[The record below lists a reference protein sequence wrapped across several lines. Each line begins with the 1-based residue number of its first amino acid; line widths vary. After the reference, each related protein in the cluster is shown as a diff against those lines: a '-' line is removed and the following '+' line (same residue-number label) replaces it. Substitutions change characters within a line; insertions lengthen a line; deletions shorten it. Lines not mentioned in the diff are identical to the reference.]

1 MALSALD
8 KYELQRSRGE
18 AGGPSQPL
26 PPAPPGDCPI
36 VPLGQYDDTFHF
48 FDHLGQVRRL
58 SPQALGQKPQITALF
73 GAAGVEWLV
82 GQFPAY
88 DKEGNP
94 TGSFNV
100 GQANLWLIQQSAAV
114 GLFDPT
120 MPERRVGLW
129 RAGDVA
135 VLHLGD
141 QILWGDTWRRPGFK
155 EAGALWRAEP
165 ARVAK
170 APPAPPSACI
180 GLEALMGR
188 WHWQQPGAAGVMFGL
203 WAAGLMGAA
212 VPWRPHGFIVG
223 EAGSGKSTLFRLLAA
238 ANPLAVEVNDY
249 TEAGLRQTLSSHASA
264 ALLDEADADQ
274 AAEADKLQRVIGLLR
289 RTSGGSGAVVLRGSA
304 GGASQRFEVVASAI
318 MGAILP
324 PILLPQDA
332 SRITRLDVLRRAPD
346 GPPLPTDA
354 EVREIRALGPAFLA
368 RAMEALPRFAEAF
381 AEARAQLLAL
391 DGEAPRV
398 ADQVGAILAARHVM
412 QHDGPMGAL
421 GDELDILSWAIPSAE
436 SRAAEG
442 GPQQAL
448 HHLLHAT
455 LDMQRHGER
464 PVVWRTVLRAQSHVE
479 TDGDEARRNLLDHGM
494 RWGPYP
500 LRDATG
506 PPCLYVMNNHPQLAR
521 IFAGTRWAGGKWTE
535 DLARL
540 RGAIRPENPVKLAG
554 GVKVR
559 CVVVPADLLPARGD
573 GGDTEG

>member
-1 MALSALD
+1 MGVLEL
-8 KYELQRSRGE
+8 YERDRTRE
-18 AGGPSQPL
+18 
-26 PPAPPGDCPI
+26 DCPV
-36 VPLGQYDDTFHF
+36 VPLGQYDDVFHF
-48 FDHLGQVRRL
+48 FDHMGQVRRL
-58 SPQALGQKPQITALF
+58 SPQQLGQKPHITALF
-73 GAAGVEWLV
+73 GAAGVAWLV
-82 GQFPAY
+82 TQFPAF
-88 DKEGNP
+88 DKEGHP
-94 TGSFNV
+94 TGSFSV
-100 GQANLWLIQQSAAV
+100 GEVNLWLIAQSAAA

-129 RAGDVA
+129 RAGDLA

-141 QILWGDTWRRPGFK
+141 QILWGDQWRKPGFR

-165 ARVAK
+165 TRVPK
-170 APPAPPSACI
+170 AAPAPPSACHRLE
-180 GLEALMGR
+180 GLMAR
-188 WHWQQPGAAGVMFGL
+188 WNWQQPHAAAVMFGL

-274 AAEADKLQRVIGLLR
+274 ALEADKLQRVIGLLR

-332 SRITRLDVLRRAPD
+332 SRITRLDVLRRAEG
-346 GPPLPTDA
+346 GPPLPSEGEMR
-354 EVREIRALGPAFLA
+354 EVRALGPAFLA
-368 RAMEALPRFAEAF
+368 RAMEALPRFPAAF
-381 AEARAQLLAL
+381 AAAREQLLAL

-398 ADQVGAILAARHVM
+398 ADQVGSILAARHVM
-412 QHDGPMGAL
+412 QHDTPLGSL
-421 GDELDILSWAIPSAE
+421 GDELDVLGWAIPSAE
-436 SRAAEG
+436 TRAAEG

-455 LDMQRHGER
+455 LDMQRQGER
-464 PVVWRTVLRAQSHVE
+464 PVVWRTVLRAQSTTE
-479 TDGDEARRNLLDHGM
+479 TDGDDARRQLLDHGM

-500 LRDATG
+500 LRDPTG

-521 IFAGTRWAGGKWTE
+521 IFAGTRWAGGKWAE

-559 CVVVPADLLPARGD
+559 CIVVPGGLLPGRGD
-573 GGDTEG
+573 TGDSDD